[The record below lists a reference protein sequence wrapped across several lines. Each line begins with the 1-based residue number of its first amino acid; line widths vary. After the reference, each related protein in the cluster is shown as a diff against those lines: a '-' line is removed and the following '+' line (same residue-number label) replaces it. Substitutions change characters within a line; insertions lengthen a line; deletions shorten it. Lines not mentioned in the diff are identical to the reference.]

1 MRIRINYCLICSL
14 LVLVAFAVTT
24 PSDNY
29 NGFVFTTQA
38 AVSNESN
45 KTADDCP
52 DFGIIWKSYYGRST
66 CYALTPGPD
75 QVVLYQHR
83 DYNRDQLGVCT
94 MIDIGRYAHSYSFSM
109 PNDSLSSIR
118 VGSRVK
124 AILHSDACYEGREET
139 FSYSDSR
146 LSNNYIGNDSVSSV
160 EVLQKP

>member
-1 MRIRINYCLICSL
+1 MRVRITYCLACSL
-14 LVLVAFAVTT
+14 LALFAFAIAT
-24 PSDNY
+24 PGDKY
-29 NGFVFTTQA
+29 HDFPFATHA
-38 AVSNESN
+38 ATSNDSRAG
-45 KTADDCP
+45 KDDCP

-66 CYALTPGPD
+66 CYALTPGPY

-109 PNDSLSSIR
+109 PNDSLSSLR
-118 VGSRVK
+118 VGSQVK
-124 AILHSDACYEGREET
+124 AILHSDACYEGRAET
-139 FSYSDSR
+139 FFYNDSH